1 MDYIIQLLQDRN
13 IHLEKFAQI
22 NEIEILKFTEG
33 NFDNLDNFYRSR
45 EGILN
50 LIGCIDRLIDATECE
65 KSQMTDS
72 DRKTVLD
79 LLAEKSE
86 LVTEILSQ
94 DLQIL
99 SLIERAKS
107 DIIKE
112 LSSIKVGRKALHN
125 YQSAPAAKRI
135 DEKY

>member
-13 IHLEKFAQI
+13 THLEKFAQI
-22 NEIEILKFTEG
+22 NELEILRFTDG
-33 NFDNLDNFYRSR
+33 NFDNLESFYKSR

-50 LIGCIDRLIDATECE
+50 LIGCIDRLIDSTEN
-65 KSQMTDS
+65 DS
-72 DRKTVLD
+72 KMDDLQKKVVLD
-79 LLAEKSE
+79 LLAEKNE

-99 SLIERAKS
+99 SLIEQTKS

-125 YQSAPAAKRI
+125 YQSGHTAKRV

>member
-13 IHLEKFAQI
+13 THLEKFAQI
-22 NEIEILKFTEG
+22 NELEILKFTEG
-33 NFDNLDNFYRSR
+33 NFDNLESFYKSR

-50 LIGCIDRLIDATECE
+50 LIGCIDRLIDSTENDAKMDE
-65 KSQMTDS
+65 SQ
-72 DRKTVLD
+72 KKHVLD
-79 LLAEKSE
+79 LLAEKNE

-99 SLIERAKS
+99 SLIEQTKS

-125 YQSAPAAKRI
+125 YQSGPAAKRI